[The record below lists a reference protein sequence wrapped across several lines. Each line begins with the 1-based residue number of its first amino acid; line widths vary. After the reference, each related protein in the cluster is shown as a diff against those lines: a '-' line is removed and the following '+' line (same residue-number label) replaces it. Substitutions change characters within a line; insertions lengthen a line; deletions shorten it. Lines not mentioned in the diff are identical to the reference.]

1 MKHLNRNQWIAV
13 FAGLAFL
20 TYLLFTDQIMNLFNF
35 NQPLMQN
42 TDQSQ
47 EGVKVEEVAL
57 GNGEI
62 AEPGDTLTVHY
73 VGTLQDGTVFDSS
86 VARGTP
92 ITFTLGVGQVIKG
105 WDEGVRGMR
114 EGGKRSLVIS
124 PNYAYGDQARGPI
137 PANSTLNFQVELIKV
152 EKPTGTQ

>member
-35 NQPLMQN
+35 NQSAVQN
-42 TDQSQ
+42 TNQSQ

-57 GNGEI
+57 GTGEL
-62 AEPGDTLTVHY
+62 AEPGDTLAVHY
-73 VGTLQDGTVFDSS
+73 VGTLPDGQVFDSS
-86 VARGTP
+86 IARGEP
-92 ITFTLGVGQVIKG
+92 IVFTLGVGQVIKG

-114 EGGKRSLVIS
+114 EGGKRTLVIS
-124 PNYAYGDQARGPI
+124 PSYAYGDQAVGPI
-137 PANSTLNFQVELIKV
+137 PPNSTLTFQVELVKV
-152 EKPTGTQ
+152 EKPTATQ